1 MIHKFQ
7 GIYGTMFVLQ
17 QTDVGLAKEL
27 DSLIAKIEEEKKL
40 PFADV
45 YIKVPALVFQKFLD
59 MCDLKNLKYKDI
71 EMKKNIFLVK
81 F

>member
-1 MIHKFQ
+1 MIHKYQ

-17 QTDVGLAKEL
+17 QSSSTLAKEL
-27 DSLIAKIEEEKKL
+27 DELVAKLEEEKTI
-40 PFADV
+40 PFSSV
-45 YIKVPALVFQKFLD
+45 YVKIPALAFQKFLD
-59 MCDLKNLKYKDI
+59 VCDSKNLKYKDI